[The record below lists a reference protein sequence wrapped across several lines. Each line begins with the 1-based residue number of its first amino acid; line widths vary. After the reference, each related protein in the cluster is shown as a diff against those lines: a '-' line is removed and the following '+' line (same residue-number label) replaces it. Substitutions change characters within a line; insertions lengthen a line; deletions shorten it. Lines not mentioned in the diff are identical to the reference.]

1 MLPNF
6 LLNTFQAANSGLD
19 HESCRSKTSRHKL
32 KAYLVVTMGT
42 RSECGATCEHNPIQE
57 ADQFSE
63 SDKSSE
69 SEQEAS
75 CDFYSRTAGGA
86 PSQNC
91 GGGSEIK
98 ASPPSVK
105 KQGHCEEPLRRGKW
119 TSEEEVYVERI
130 ISDFSTG
137 LLPVAAGTTLRSYLS
152 DKLHCDPMRITKK
165 FTGASSIGKRV
176 FRPVALAT
184 SGPGSGSG
192 SEFVS
197 DGYTAAI
204 VAQAHS
210 ELLALEAAFRMKLV
224 EQQSECESNKGPQF
238 EKSKKGHFGAAS
250 SAGGVGGDGSGWS
263 RGKDPR
269 SDEIVSQFVSRANAA
284 LLLELKLGDVDRL
297 LSEGEALAHA
307 HGLSIPEE
315 VQLSNSSSSSSSS
328 SSSNKRFKANEE
340 VEEKDLQTSRIDES
354 TEPFE
359 GKQCDA
365 TRTIAQDVS
374 TALAC
379 EVALSG
385 VPEKKRFRDGPI
397 PSSYECTSS
406 ATSPDASADRA
417 AGDLLVDFMRSFHR
431 GPAVAST

>member
-6 LLNTFQAANSGLD
+6 PLNTFQAANSGLD
-19 HESCRSKTSRHKL
+19 YESCRSKTSRHKL

-42 RSECGATCEHNPIQE
+42 RSECGASCEHNPIQE
-57 ADQFSE
+57 ADQFSD

-75 CDFYSRTAGGA
+75 CGFYSRTAGGA

-91 GGGSEIK
+91 GGGSEMK
-98 ASPPSVK
+98 ASPPSAK

-119 TSEEEVYVERI
+119 TSEEEEYVGRI

-184 SGPGSGSG
+184 LEPSESG
-192 SEFVS
+192 SESVP

-224 EQQSECESNKGPQF
+224 EQQRESESNKGLQF
-238 EKSKKGHFGAAS
+238 EKSKKGHLGTAS
-250 SAGGVGGDGSGWS
+250 SAGGVGSDGSGWS

-307 HGLSIPEE
+307 HGFSIPEE
-315 VQLSNSSSSSSSS
+315 VQLSTSSSSSSS
-328 SSSNKRFKANEE
+328 SSSNKRFKPNEE
-340 VEEKDLQTSRIDES
+340 VEEKDLRTSRINES

-359 GKQCDA
+359 GKQRET
-365 TRTIAQDVS
+365 TRTLAQDVS

-379 EVALSG
+379 EGALPG
-385 VPEKKRFRDGPI
+385 VPEKKRFRDEPI
-397 PSSYECTSS
+397 PSSYECASS
-406 ATSPDASADRA
+406 ATSPYASADRA